1 MSETPAGQM
10 NAPLKRKVRPNKRA
24 SYDSDGSE
32 RDEDD
37 MTDLSFH
44 SDVGDQFSEDDNH
57 SASAVSTGGSSSRK
71 RGRPPGSRPVKRSR
85 PERPVVVEEKKEEKR
100 EESIAEKVVK
110 AVLGGDGEIDELGE
124 SRVDRDGHLLGGREY
139 KIPAFS
145 MPSRGD
151 ELLMLGKDVVALLNM
166 RDSFVL
172 VNKNPLV
179 VKVDATQT
187 DKNYLIEHG
196 YLRSTFRTRDI
207 TIVSARSIFKTF
219 GHRVVKKGRRG
230 RDDYFATGVPE
241 EDSEAEEEREEYEQQ
256 KQQPRVASR
265 FYTKTTEMPVDTGFG
280 TGAASLSFRRSNLT
294 NRSVLNRGPADEV
307 NWIHLAALSVRDFNA
322 QLKKYRNDNPTFYDI
337 HTHIYQ
343 APASKQPRF
352 AIPPTQEALELA
364 AQQDAAA
371 EQAQKVGDTKS
382 TADVAQQQATGAVA
396 AAAAVPQTQLNSQ
409 ATQVPYGLPGFPDQ
423 QQFAMNSNQLPY
435 AMQQARLNPAA
446 AKMMTPNS
454 QAAYLAS
461 MSGNNSAQFPGQMS
475 AAALAARQQQM
486 AMQGQGMPGNMANAG
501 IQLPGQRLPNVYGA
515 TASPIPQQNAS
526 RFGIK

>member
-1 MSETPAGQM
+1 MANNEAQGRHNKSERLNQAQCLKVCVELYALTEQYESGNKLTNLNYLAPAGQM
-10 NAPLKRKVRPNKRA
+10 NAPLKRKVRPNKTA
-24 SYDSDGSE
+24 DYDSDGSE
-32 RDEDD
+32 REEDD

-44 SDVGDQFSEDDNH
+44 SDVGDQFSEDDSH
-57 SASAVSTGGSSSRK
+57 STSAVSTGGSSARK
-71 RGRPPGSRPVKRSR
+71 RGRPPGSRPAKRSR
-85 PERPVVVEEKKEEKR
+85 PERPVIVEEKKEEKR

-124 SRVDRDGHLLGGREY
+124 SRVDRDGQLLGGKSNLHVLILYLLKTQNQRNVKTLAGREY

-219 GHRVVKKGRRG
+219 GHRVVKRGRRG

-265 FYTKTTEMPVDTGFG
+265 YYTKTTELPADTGFG
-280 TGAASLSFRRSNLT
+280 TGAAALSFRRSNLT
-294 NRSVLNRGPADEV
+294 NRSVINRGPADEV

-322 QLKKYRNDNPTFYDI
+322 QIKKYRNDNPTFYDT

-371 EQAQKVGDTKS
+371 EQAQKAGDTKLA
-382 TADVAQQQATGAVA
+382 ADVIQQQAAT
-396 AAAAVPQTQLNSQ
+396 PQAQLNPQASQ
-409 ATQVPYGLPGFPDQ
+409 MPFGLQGFSEQ
-423 QQFAMNSNQLPY
+423 QQFAAMNSSQLPY
-435 AMQQARLNPAA
+435 AL
-446 AKMMTPNS
+446 
-454 QAAYLAS
+454 
-461 MSGNNSAQFPGQMS
+461 
-475 AAALAARQQQM
+475 
-486 AMQGQGMPGNMANAG
+486 
-501 IQLPGQRLPNVYGA
+501 
-515 TASPIPQQNAS
+515 
-526 RFGIK
+526 

>member
-10 NAPLKRKVRPNKRA
+10 NAPLKRKVRPTKRA

-44 SDVGDQFSEDDNH
+44 SDVGDQFSEDDSH
-57 SASAVSTGGSSSRK
+57 STSAVSAGGSSARK

-219 GHRVVKKGRRG
+219 GHRVVKRGRRG

-241 EDSEAEEEREEYEQQ
+241 EDSEAEEEREEFEQQ

-265 FYTKTTEMPVDTGFG
+265 YYTKTTEIPADTGFG
-280 TGAASLSFRRSNLT
+280 TGAAALSFRRSNLT
-294 NRSVLNRGPADEV
+294 NRSVINRGPADEV

-371 EQAQKVGDTKS
+371 EQAQKTGDTKLA
-382 TADVAQQQATGAVA
+382 ADVPQQQAPPPPPPLSQA
-396 AAAAVPQTQLNSQ
+396 QLNSQ
-409 ATQVPYGLPGFPDQ
+409 AAQMPYGLQGFSDQ

-446 AKMMTPNS
+446 AKMMTPGS

-461 MSGNNSAQFPGQMS
+461 MGGNNSAQFPGQMS
-475 AAALAARQQQM
+475 AATLAARQQQM
-486 AMQGQGMPGNMANAG
+486 ALQGQGMANNMANAG